1 MKKDYEVVNMIKNHK
16 KNYAVY
22 EYKVKKNGI
31 IDKILKLFLRSK
43 QWEKKTSVHFGKNNQ
58 RTARRT

>member
-31 IDKILKLFLRSK
+31 IDKILKLFLRS
-43 QWEKKTSVHFGKNNQ
+43 V
-58 RTARRT
+58 